1 MGKFRFRL
9 GFKSELCPPLSL
21 DSFWSVELMQSLGP
35 AHSRCTIDSR
45 DSKDTVQAKVT
56 ATVSREVGIHSESSG
71 DFDSH

>member
-9 GFKSELCPPLSL
+9 GFKSELGPPLSP

-35 AHSRCTIDSR
+35 AHSRCAIDTR

-56 ATVSREVGIHSESSG
+56 ATVSREVGIRR
-71 DFDSH
+71 DSLRVLG